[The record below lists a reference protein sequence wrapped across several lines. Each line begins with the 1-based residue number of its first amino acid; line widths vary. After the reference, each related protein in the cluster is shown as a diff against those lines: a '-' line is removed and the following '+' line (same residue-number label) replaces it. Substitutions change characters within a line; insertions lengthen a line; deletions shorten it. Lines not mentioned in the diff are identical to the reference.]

1 MPIIITFKSTTMSKR
16 RKTAIS
22 TFSAQIT
29 STISVTLVL
38 LVIGIIAF
46 LGLVTQN
53 ITNDIK
59 KDIGFTVM
67 LKHSVTPSEVNSLKQ
82 KWATAPYVASQL
94 FISAEEALQQE
105 SQQMG
110 EDILEMMAGVNPY
123 QPEFEI
129 KVKPQ
134 YANRDSIENIKISLL
149 DNLAIDE
156 VISDTSMIDEINYTI
171 GNIMIILAIIAA
183 TLVLISFVLI
193 NNTVRLTVYSKRFII
208 HTMKL
213 VGATNGFIR
222 RPFIINNLIHGI
234 IASLITI
241 IILASS
247 LYYLQTIDYSW
258 GQSISWLDATYIF
271 SGIIIAGIIICAIS
285 AFFATNKYLRTKYD
299 DLFK

>member
-1 MPIIITFKSTTMSKR
+1 
-16 RKTAIS
+16 
-22 TFSAQIT
+22 
-29 STISVTLVL
+29 
-38 LVIGIIAF
+38 
-46 LGLVTQN
+46 
-53 ITNDIK
+53 
-59 KDIGFTVM
+59 
-67 LKHSVTPSEVNSLKQ
+67 
-82 KWATAPYVASQL
+82 
-94 FISAEEALQQE
+94 
-105 SQQMG
+105 
-110 EDILEMMAGVNPY
+110 
-123 QPEFEI
+123 
-129 KVKPQ
+129 
-134 YANRDSIENIKISLL
+134 
-149 DNLAIDE
+149 
-156 VISDTSMIDEINYTI
+156 MIDEINYTI

-271 SGIIIAGIIICAIS
+271 SGIIIAGIIICTIS

>member
-1 MPIIITFKSTTMSKR
+1 
-16 RKTAIS
+16 
-22 TFSAQIT
+22 
-29 STISVTLVL
+29 
-38 LVIGIIAF
+38 
-46 LGLVTQN
+46 
-53 ITNDIK
+53 
-59 KDIGFTVM
+59 
-67 LKHSVTPSEVNSLKQ
+67 
-82 KWATAPYVASQL
+82 
-94 FISAEEALQQE
+94 
-105 SQQMG
+105 MG

-271 SGIIIAGIIICAIS
+271 SGIIIAGIIICTIS